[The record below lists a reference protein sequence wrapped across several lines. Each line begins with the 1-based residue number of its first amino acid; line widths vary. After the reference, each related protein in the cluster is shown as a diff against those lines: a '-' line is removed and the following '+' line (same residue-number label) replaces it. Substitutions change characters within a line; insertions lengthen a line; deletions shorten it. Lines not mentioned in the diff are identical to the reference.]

1 MYINSKFNHEN
12 YLSELEINTK
22 FLYENVPSTLE
33 LKSLLNLVRPKTLI
47 ADSKNTG
54 I

>member
-1 MYINSKFNHEN
+1 MYINSKFNDEN

-22 FLYENVPSTLE
+22 FVYENVPSTLE
-33 LKSLLNLVRPKTLI
+33 MKSLLNLVRPKTRI
-47 ADSKNTG
+47 AYFKNTG